1 MSDCSPLVALGS
13 RLRGIP
19 QVITLG
25 VKPNFLDYDQEER
38 NLIKESRIILYPSRN
53 YAQFFNTSGK
63 RTFPGLET
71 YLYADNKIMQTTL
84 FYMMEIPHPRTRI
97 YYHLHH
103 EDILKEFS
111 FPFIGKIPRDSARG
125 RGVFLIREKSELRD
139 YLSLTNVAYIQE
151 FLPHDRDLRV
161 VLINYDPVIAYWR
174 YSAENNFRTNLAQG
188 GTICFDDIPEKAVQ
202 LAVECAKRCKFD
214 DVGVDLICSG
224 ARWSV
229 IEANMKYGRK
239 GLRMKDLD
247 LKKIMTQKLV
257 AGEIG

>member
-1 MSDCSPLVALGS
+1 
-13 RLRGIP
+13 
-19 QVITLG
+19 
-25 VKPNFLDYDQEER
+25 
-38 NLIKESRIILYPSRN
+38 
-53 YAQFFNTSGK
+53 
-63 RTFPGLET
+63 
-71 YLYADNKIMQTTL
+71 
-84 FYMMEIPHPRTRI
+84 MEIPHPRTRI

>member
-84 FYMMEIPHPRTRI
+84 F
-97 YYHLHH
+97 LHDGDTSPKD
-103 EDILKEFS
+103 EDILS
-111 FPFIGKIPRDSARG
+111 PS
-125 RGVFLIREKSELRD
+125 S
-139 YLSLTNVAYIQE
+139 
-151 FLPHDRDLRV
+151 
-161 VLINYDPVIAYWR
+161 
-174 YSAENNFRTNLAQG
+174 
-188 GTICFDDIPEKAVQ
+188 
-202 LAVECAKRCKFD
+202 
-214 DVGVDLICSG
+214 
-224 ARWSV
+224 
-229 IEANMKYGRK
+229 
-239 GLRMKDLD
+239 
-247 LKKIMTQKLV
+247 
-257 AGEIG
+257 